1 MALTQAE
8 ADVLLQMEKRF
19 SESSE
24 IVLTR
29 TLPMDFR
36 RELLSLDQRER
47 FFLDV
52 CRSSH
57 IAARLRHQTR
67 ARASIILARLEING
81 PRHRNPATQQ
91 HPEGDWIGGTHLH
104 VYREGLGDRFA
115 YAEQELDELGF
126 RKPLALVQTFEDF
139 LKFCSVVRIP
149 NIQQGI

>member
-8 ADVLLQMEKRF
+8 ADALLHMDKRF
-19 SESSE
+19 RDSSE

-52 CRSSH
+52 WRSPH

-67 ARASIILARLEING
+67 ARASVILARLDIG
-81 PRHRNPATQQ
+81 GRRHWNPPTEEN
-91 HPEGDWIGGTHLH
+91 PEGGWVGGTHLH

-115 YAEQELDELGF
+115 YAEEELHSLGF
-126 RKPLALVQTFEDF
+126 QKPLALVGTFEHF
-139 LKFCSVVRIP
+139 LRFCSVVRIP
-149 NIQQGI
+149 KIQQGI